1 MELAAEA
8 RSDREVVPVASQ
20 HEYAK
25 GAMMHIESVT
35 IRNFRCFGSGRTRI
49 ALDPAM
55 TALIG
60 NNGSGKTAACQA
72 LQRVF
77 GISTDERSVRVDDF
91 HVPADEST
99 DAGVTSRDLT
109 VDVVLAF
116 PELDQDGQD
125 DSAVPDFFR
134 RMCALDDGTLK
145 CRVVLEALWTA
156 DGTVDGSIETTVKA
170 VTTLSEEYGADE
182 AFPLSAAER
191 SRIQFVYVPASRD
204 GARQVTA
211 FLRGRLWRGAQ
222 WSSDLRELV
231 EETAT
236 RVGEQFHDEGAAQ
249 VVEAAFGT
257 RWKQL
262 HGAGT
267 HSTLRFQPVAPD
279 IEQFV
284 KGAEL
289 TFEPD
294 HTATARPAR
303 LLSDGQRS
311 ILHLALTTA
320 SLDIEATLVADP
332 QTDRFDVPNTHLP
345 ALTVLAVEEPE
356 NNLSPFYLSRI
367 VGQLLELGGTSRVQV
382 LLSSHSPSAMSRVEP
397 SSVRHFRLDDASGAV
412 TVRPILLPPDD
423 TEAGT
428 YVREAV
434 RAHPELYFARF
445 VLLGEGDSEQIVLP
459 AIARARGLDLDP
471 SFVAMVPLG
480 GRHTQHFWRLL
491 TDLCIPHATLLDLDY
506 GRAGGGAGRL
516 RTACALLES
525 FGIAVFEGVTGFAA
539 TADLVDTLRLRD
551 LKPVREALRSHGVFF
566 SSPLDLD
573 MLMLRGY
580 WDAYTELEAGERG
593 PRDTDATAAVLGIG
607 GSTQGRAF
615 WTSEDERREQLRW
628 YRYLFGNR
636 SKPATHLRAVSRLT
650 DVELAECP
658 EELGRLLEFIREHV
672 ES

>member
-1 MELAAEA
+1 
-8 RSDREVVPVASQ
+8 
-20 HEYAK
+20 
-25 GAMMHIESVT
+25 MHVESLT
-35 IRNFRCFGSGRTRI
+35 LQNFRCFGSSPTRI
-49 ALDPAM
+49 ELNSTL

-77 GISTDERSVRVDDF
+77 GITADERTVRVDDF
-91 HVPADEST
+91 HVPADEAV
-99 DAGVTSRDLT
+99 DADVTSRDLT
-109 VDVVLAF
+109 IDVVLAF
-116 PELDQDGQD
+116 PELEDEDGD
-125 DSAVPDFFR
+125 DHAVPDFFR
-134 RMCALDDGTLK
+134 RMCALEDGTLK
-145 CRVVLEALWTA
+145 CRVILNAVWTA
-156 DGTVDGSIETTVKA
+156 DGTVDGTVETTIKA
-170 VTTLSEEYGADE
+170 VTTLSADYGADE

-204 GARQVTA
+204 GARQITT
-211 FLRGRLWRGAQ
+211 FLRGRLWRAAQ
-222 WSSDLRELV
+222 WSTNLRELV
-231 EETAT
+231 DETAS
-236 RVGEQFHDEGAAQ
+236 RVGEQFHEEAAAK
-249 VVEAAFGT
+249 VVESAFGS
-257 RWKQL
+257 RWKEL

-267 HSTLRFQPVAPD
+267 HSTLRFQPIAPD

-289 TFEPD
+289 AFEPD
-294 HTATARPAR
+294 HTASARPAR

-332 QTDRFDVPNTHLP
+332 LTNGFDVPSTILP

-367 VGQLLELGGTSRVQV
+367 VGQLLDLGATNRVQV
-382 LLSSHSPSAMSRVEP
+382 VLSSHSPSALSRVEP
-397 SSVRHFRLDDASGAV
+397 SAVRHFRLDGASGAA

-445 VLLGEGDSEQIVLP
+445 VLLGEGDSEQVVLP
-459 AIARARGLDLDP
+459 AIARARGLDFDP
-471 SFVAMVPLG
+471 SFIAMVPLG

-506 GRAGGGAGRL
+506 GRAGGGAGRI
-516 RTACALLES
+516 RTACTYLES
-525 FGIAVFEGVTGFAA
+525 FEIEAFDGVDEFTGIA
-539 TADLVDTLRLRD
+539 D
-551 LKPVREALRSHGVFF
+551 LKDTMGLKELRPMREVLRTHGVFF

-580 WDAYTELEAGERG
+580 WDAYTALEAGEQG
-593 PRDTDATAAVLGIG
+593 PRDTDASDAVLGSG
-607 GSTQGRAF
+607 APAKSRAA
-615 WTSEDERREQLRW
+615 WTSSEDRREELRW
-628 YRYLFGNR
+628 YRYLFSNR
-636 SKPATHLRAVSRLT
+636 SKPATHLRALSRLS
-650 DVELAECP
+650 DEELADSP
-658 EELGRLLEFIREHV
+658 SELSALLEFIRERI

>member
-1 MELAAEA
+1 
-8 RSDREVVPVASQ
+8 
-20 HEYAK
+20 
-25 GAMMHIESVT
+25 MHIETVT
-35 IRNFRCFGSGRTRI
+35 LRNFRCFGDRTRI
-49 ALDPAM
+49 VLDPAL

-60 NNGSGKTAACQA
+60 NNGAGKTAACQA

-77 GISTDERSVRVDDF
+77 GISSDERQVRVDDF

-109 VDVVLAF
+109 IDVVLAF
-116 PELDQDGQD
+116 PELEADGAD
-125 DSAVPDFFR
+125 DTAVPDFFR

-145 CRVVLEALWTA
+145 CRVVLEAVWSA

-170 VTTLSEEYGADE
+170 IATLAEEFEPDN
-182 AFPLSAAER
+182 AFVLSAAER

-204 GARQVTA
+204 GARQVTT
-211 FLRGRLWRGAQ
+211 FLRGRLWKAAQ
-222 WSSDLRELV
+222 WSANLRDLV

-236 RVGEQFHDEGAAQ
+236 RVGEQFHNEGAAQ
-249 VVEAAFGT
+249 TVEAAFGV

-294 HTATARPAR
+294 HTTTARPAR

-320 SLDIEATLVADP
+320 SLDIEATLIADP
-332 QTDRFDVPNTHLP
+332 QTDRFDVPSTYLP

-367 VGQLLELGGTSRVQV
+367 VGQLLELGNTTRVQV
-382 LLSSHSPSAMSRVEP
+382 LLSSHSPSALSRVEP
-397 SSVRHFRLDDASGAV
+397 ASVRHFRLDGDSGTG
-412 TVRPILLPPDD
+412 TVRPILLPPDNTD
-423 TEAGT
+423 AGT

-445 VLLGEGDSEQIVLP
+445 VLLGEGDSEQVVLP
-459 AIARARGLDLDP
+459 AIARALGLDFDP

-491 TDLCIPHATLLDLDY
+491 TDLHIPHATLLDLDY
-506 GRAGGGAGRL
+506 GRAGGGAGRI
-516 RTACALLES
+516 RAACGHLES
-525 FGIAVFEGVTGFAA
+525 FGIRVFEDAEEFSEA
-539 TADLVDTLRLRD
+539 ADLVDTLRLRE
-551 LKPVREALRSHGVFF
+551 LAPMRKALRRHGVFF

-573 MLMLRGY
+573 MLMLRHY
-580 WDAYTELEAGERG
+580 EDAYSELEEGERG
-593 PRDTDATAAVLGIG
+593 PRNSDATDTVLGTD
-607 GSTQGRAF
+607 GSANGRRYWAGK
-615 WTSEDERREQLRW
+615 DDRQNALRW
-628 YRYLFGNR
+628 YRYLFSNR
-636 SKPATHLRAVSRLT
+636 SKPATHLRALSRL
-650 DVELAECP
+650 DDEQLAECP
-658 EELGRLLEFIREHV
+658 PELDALLEFIRERI
-672 ES
+672 EL